1 MTTEPVEEEH
11 GNWCPVV
18 AASKVLSSVWAI
30 VVIYYLVDG
39 PRGFNE
45 LLRTIPGMNSKTLSR
60 TLKLLVSKGLVVREV
75 VSVQPFAV
83 HYRLT
88 PMGEELVPVLNA
100 LREWGEKWARPGTA
114 QGRTQIP
121 HRQGQ
126 QGKATICGAMSAE
139 AEWGLGQRG
148 IRGRRRGPRQGLR
161 KSR

>member
-39 PRGFNE
+39 PKGFNE

-60 TLKLLVSKGLVVREV
+60 TLKSLVSKGLVVREV

-88 PMGEELVPVLNA
+88 PMGKELVPVLNA

-114 QGRTQIP
+114 QGETRITAIKGN
-121 HRQGQ
+121 R
-126 QGKATICGAMSAE
+126 GKPQYAE
-139 AEWGLGQRG
+139 R
-148 IRGRRRGPRQGLR
+148 
-161 KSR
+161 

>member
-1 MTTEPVEEEH
+1 MTTEPVEEEY

-30 VVIYYLVDG
+30 VVIYYLMDG
-39 PRGFNE
+39 PKGFNE
-45 LLRTIPGMNSKTLSR
+45 LLRAIPGMNSKTLSR
-60 TLKLLVSKGLVVREV
+60 TLKSLVSKGLVVRQV

-114 QGRTQIP
+114 QGGTQIP
-121 HRQGQ
+121 TVRDN
-126 QGKATICGAMSAE
+126 
-139 AEWGLGQRG
+139 
-148 IRGRRRGPRQGLR
+148 RRKPQ
-161 KSR
+161 